1 MNKYI
6 IQYSLFGSNPR
17 YYDALRKNISFI
29 ESDYSKLFITSIILG
44 KGVPGKWIDYLSKT
58 SAKIIMHDIDLL
70 TNIHQDFYRI
80 YPLLSGEGNGFFCR
94 DADSLLNKNEMDSMM
109 RFIDSDYSFHIVR
122 DHPNHLAP
130 IMGGIYG
137 VKAYKYEL
145 VKHSILTNLY
155 KYKFSDKSWRN
166 YNSGA
171 RGDQEILADYVYP
184 LIYKDAYIESNYTIF
199 FNEKSMIAKC
209 DIPKTKNTFI
219 GQIDPK
225 YNTDAKRDKKDYLN
239 GKRRVYLPYW
249 IIKLFR
255 YKYIYR
261 IYWVSSKLGWSK

>member
-80 YPLLSGEGNGFFCR
+80 FPVLSGEGNGFFCR
-94 DADSLLNKNEMDSMM
+94 DADSFLSKNEMDSMM
-109 RFIDSDYSFHIVR
+109 RFIESDYSFHIIR

-130 IMGGIYG
+130 IMAGTFG
-137 VKAYKYEL
+137 VKSNGYEL
-145 VKHSILTNLY
+145 VKNALVKNLH
-155 KYKFSDKSWRN
+155 KYSYLNTDWRN
-166 YNSGA
+166 FKSA
-171 RGDQEILADYVYP
+171 VRGDQEILANYIYP
-184 LIYKDAYIESNYTIF
+184 LVYKNSYIESNYTIF
-199 FNEKSMIAKC
+199 YNERSLVSKC
-209 DIPKTKNTFI
+209 LIPKTEGPSI
-219 GQIDPK
+219 GEIDPK
-225 YNTDAKRDKKDYLN
+225 YNDYASRDKNDYIN
-239 GKRRVYLPYW
+239 GKRKMYLPYW
-249 IIKLFR
+249 IIRLFR
-255 YKYIYR
+255 YRYVYR
-261 IYWVSSKLGWSK
+261 IYWTMSD